1 MAQMRTDNEAH
12 RTKND
17 LGLAPI
23 RHDTK
28 AEKLWYDYRT
38 NLRLTDADG

>member
-17 LGLAPI
+17 LGLTSTY
-23 RHDTK
+23 HDTR
-28 AEKLWYDYRT
+28 AEKLWCDYRT
-38 NLRLTDADG
+38 TLRLNDADG

>member
-17 LGLAPI
+17 LGLTST

-28 AEKLWYDYRT
+28 AEKLCYDYRA
-38 NLRLTDADG
+38 NLRLNDTDG

>member
-12 RTKND
+12 RTTND
-17 LGLAPI
+17 LGLTSI

-28 AEKLWYDYRT
+28 AEKLWCDYRT
-38 NLRLTDADG
+38 NLRLNDADG

>member
-17 LGLAPI
+17 LGLTST

-28 AEKLWYDYRT
+28 AEKLCYGYRA
-38 NLRLTDADG
+38 NLHLNDADG